1 MNAEMTQII
10 RDYFRNKPV
19 HRAFLFGSVVKD
31 KPHPNDIDVLVELD
45 YSNGA
50 NYFLF
55 FDMQDELSRLLNSK
69 VDLVSSNG
77 LSAYIQ
83 PIIDEEKVLI
93 YERKN
98 S

>member
-1 MNAEMTQII
+1 MNAEMTQIM
-10 RDYFRNKPV
+10 RDYFSNKPV
-19 HRAFLFGSVVKD
+19 HRAFLFGSVVKN
-31 KPHPNDIDVLVELD
+31 KQRPNDIDVLVELD

-55 FDMQDELSRLLNSK
+55 FDMQDDLSRLLNSK

-77 LSAYIQ
+77 LSAHIQ

>member
-1 MNAEMTQII
+1 MNAEMTQILK
-10 RDYFRNKPV
+10 DYFRNKPV
-19 HRAFLFGSVVKD
+19 HRAFLFGSVVKN
-31 KPHPNDIDVLVELD
+31 KQRPNDIDVLVELD

-55 FDMQDELSRLLNSK
+55 FDMQDDLSRLLNSK